1 MRISDWSS
9 DVCSSD
15 LNSGAFWTEIRDV
28 RPFVPR
34 GGALDGRCVW
44 KISVPPTDGP
54 ALADAL
60 TAELGGEAFLDWGGG
75 LVWLM
80 VEAPDAAHE
89 RIRAALLATGGGHAT
104 LVRAPESVRATVP
117 VFHPPQPGVA
127 RLSQRVKQGFDPN
140 GILNPGPH
148 YAGV

>member
-89 RIRAALLATGGGHAT
+89 RIRAALLATGGDRKST
-104 LVRAPESVRATVP
+104 
-117 VFHPPQPGVA
+117 
-127 RLSQRVKQGFDPN
+127 RLNSSR
-140 GILNPGPH
+140 
-148 YAGV
+148 